1 MYEAFFGLAG
11 KPFSTLPDPDCLFE
25 SSNHAAVFQ
34 TVARDLDA
42 GIALCVIT
50 GPTGCGKTTLVQRLL
65 RSLDDGVTVG
75 LIPNTYRDLQDL
87 PRWVLMSFDR
97 KPSGNTPE
105 AAADELM
112 DFLAGEYAAGR
123 RCLLIID
130 EAQNLARTVLE
141 DLNRLCCVNADRR
154 LLLLQILL
162 VGQPEL
168 LENIRHPALAD
179 LAKRVSARH
188 ELNPLS
194 LREVMLYI
202 QRRLELV
209 RAPRPLFDS
218 LAIALIHFFSGGV
231 PRLVNAV
238 CDLSLLY
245 AFAESRRLVDADIVQ
260 AVISDRKLTGL
271 ATFSNL
277 ERIEDPALI
286 HDIRTRFDL
295 SEAAPQPATEPQA
308 TLAATS
314 DPAASD
320 QPGPEREAPGEAPAR
335 TQAEGVPETAPL
347 LTDVVYS
354 AEISDIEPAGAPLD
368 PLAATAAFDASNLY
382 YLHPELSADWPEIPG
397 RAEVMRTTQT
407 RRHPEPLRFGKTSSR
422 GSLRR
427 RFLPRG
433 DGQEL

>member
-25 SSNHAAVFQ
+25 TSNHAAVFEA
-34 TVARDLDA
+34 VARDIDA
-42 GIALCVIT
+42 GTEFSVIT
-50 GPTGCGKTTLVQRLL
+50 GVTGCGKTTLVQRLL

-105 AAADELM
+105 ETVQELVT
-112 DFLAGEYAAGR
+112 FLAGEYAAGR

-130 EAQNLARTVLE
+130 EAQNLSRPVLE
-141 DLNRLCCVNADRR
+141 DLHHLCGVNADGR
-154 LLLLQILL
+154 LLLQILL

-168 LENIRHPALAD
+168 LEALRYPALAD
-179 LAKRVSARH
+179 LAKRISARH
-188 ELNPLS
+188 ELSPLT

-245 AFAESRRLVDADIVQ
+245 AFAETRRLVDADIVQ

-277 ERIEDPALI
+277 ERIEDPSLI
-286 HDIRTRFDL
+286 HEIRTRFDL
-295 SEAAPQPATEPQA
+295 KETAPRSVPEPGAAAPEPRDRARPERPSHEEAAPSQA
-308 TLAATS
+308 T
-314 DPAASD
+314 D
-320 QPGPEREAPGEAPAR
+320 G
-335 TQAEGVPETAPL
+335 TQNQTPL
-347 LTDVVYS
+347 LTDVLYS
-354 AEISDIEPAGAPLD
+354 AEISDIESLAAEAP
-368 PLAATAAFDASNLY
+368 PLAVATIGASNLH
-382 YLHPELSADWPEIPG
+382 YLHPEQSGEWPGIPG
-397 RAEVMRTTQT
+397 RAEVMRTTKTGRQS
-407 RRHPEPLRFGKTSSR
+407 EPLKLGKTSPR

-433 DGQEL
+433 TGQEL